1 MPITDPLVLPVDVS
15 IGPVTQLSAAARAR
29 LGAREEDFA
38 VSRPRGRAPAKIVD
52 PAGAA
57 LLEAFRAPRRVSDVL
72 LQLAGERGLDA
83 DALLIEA
90 FPLLHDCFSA
100 RFLVSADSADAA
112 PILPA
117 LEPGD
122 RIGRWT
128 VVRCVRL
135 LSDTE
140 VYQARSATGAAAA
153 VKIARGSSTPD
164 LPVMFAREAAVLTC
178 LQGRGAPRLLAR
190 GRTRGRP
197 YIAMEWRAG
206 VEPDIA
212 FGELR
217 AAGERGRP
225 ALAGLASRLVAAY
238 ARLHARGVLHGD
250 VCTGNVL
257 IDARGRVTLLDFG
270 RATFVTARGS
280 RRDPP
285 RGFVPPFIDPE
296 LAAAVAADAPRPPLS
311 AAGEQYALAALVYQL
326 ATGQPYRE
334 FSLDRATMLGQVGR
348 EPPLPFSARGVAPW
362 PEFERILRRAMSRRP
377 EERFPSMRAFAS
389 ALARMQTPPASAP
402 AAGAADSVT
411 RLVAGFIGDL
421 AGARPLERVATGAP
435 TASVTYGMAGVAY
448 ALYRLALLG
457 GDAAALAAAD
467 LWITRALA
475 AQSRPD
481 AFCSP
486 GMELTVSSVGEI
498 SPYHTASGLHVVDGL
513 IAQAFGDRDRCAQ
526 AVRRFIS
533 AVAAP
538 CGSLDLTLGRAGV
551 LIGAALLLEALPSG
565 MDEAAAALRA
575 AGEGASQEL
584 WSRLPA
590 GPAGPRSRLT
600 AGIAHG
606 WGGIL
611 YATLRWGRAAGT
623 PVPAVWPDRLDEL
636 AAWAAPLG
644 RGVHWPRRPAPG
656 TPQLEE
662 VPGWCNGPAG
672 MVHLWTLAHRA
683 FGREEYLQL
692 ARSSAWS
699 AWEAPSGFPDLCCG
713 LAGRTY
719 ALLSVYRHTGD
730 VEWLDRARA
739 LGERARTALLRGCR
753 FAHPMSLFKG
763 EPGIVLLGADLAA
776 PEAACMPFFEPEGW
790 PTDG

>member
-15 IGPVTQLSAAARAR
+15 IGPVAQLSSAVRSR
-29 LGAREEDFA
+29 LGARDDDFA

-57 LLEAFRAPRRVSDVL
+57 LLEAFRAPRRVSDVVL
-72 LQLAGERGLDA
+72 ELARERGLDA
-83 DALLIEA
+83 DALLLEA

-100 RFLVSADSADAA
+100 RFLVSAGSADAA

-117 LEPGD
+117 LEPGE
-122 RIGRWT
+122 RIGRWR

-135 LSDTE
+135 LTDTE
-140 VYQARSATGAAAA
+140 VYQARTANGAAAA
-153 VKIARGSSTPD
+153 VKIARGSSPD
-164 LPVMFAREAAVLTC
+164 LRVMFAREAAVLAR
-178 LQGRGAPRLLAR
+178 LAGRGAPRLLAR

-197 YIAMEWRAG
+197 CIAMEWRAG

-217 AAGERGRP
+217 AAGDRGRP
-225 ALAGLASRLVAAY
+225 ALARLATRLVAAY

-270 RATFVTARGS
+270 RASFVAARAS

-311 AAGEQYALAALVYQL
+311 AAGEQFALAALVYQL
-326 ATGQPYRE
+326 ATGQPHRD
-334 FSLDRATMLGQVGR
+334 FSLDRATMLAEVGR

-362 PEFERILRRAMSRRP
+362 PELERILRRAMSLRP
-377 EERFPSMRAFAS
+377 AERFPSVRAFSA
-389 ALARMQTPPASAP
+389 ALARVKPPPAP
-402 AAGAADSVT
+402 PRPAGAAGPVT
-411 RLVAGFIGDL
+411 QVVAGFIADL
-421 AGARPLERVATGAP
+421 ARARPLERVATGAP
-435 TASVTYGMAGVAY
+435 TASVTYGMAGVAC

-457 GDAAALAAAD
+457 GDAAALAGAD
-467 LWITRALA
+467 LWITQALA
-475 AQSRPD
+475 AESRAD
-481 AFCSP
+481 AFLSP
-486 GMELTVSSVGEI
+486 GMDLTAASIGEV

-526 AVRRFIS
+526 AVRRF
-533 AVAAP
+533 VAAVTAP
-538 CGSLDLTLGRAGV
+538 CASVDLTLGRAGV
-551 LIGAALLLEALPSG
+551 LIGAALLLEALPPG
-565 MDEAAAALRA
+565 MDDAAAALRA
-575 AGEGASQEL
+575 SGAGALREL
-584 WSRLPA
+584 WSLLPA
-590 GPAGPRSRLT
+590 GAAGPRSRLSP
-600 AGIAHG
+600 GIAHG
-606 WGGIL
+606 WGGVL
-611 YATLRWGRAAGT
+611 YATLRWSRAAGT
-623 PVPAVWPDRLDEL
+623 PLPAAFHDRLGEL
-636 AAWAAPLG
+636 AAWAVPLG
-644 RGVHWPRRPAPG
+644 RGVHWPRQLSAG
-656 TPQLEE
+656 TPQPEE

-672 MVHLWTLAHRA
+672 LVHLWTLAHRS
-683 FGREEYLQL
+683 FGRDEHLQL
-692 ARSSAWS
+692 AQSSAWS

-713 LAGRTY
+713 LAGRAY

-730 VEWLDRARA
+730 AEWLDRART
-739 LGERARTALLRGCR
+739 LGGRAHAALLRGCR

-776 PEAACMPFFEPEGW
+776 PEAACMPFFESEGW